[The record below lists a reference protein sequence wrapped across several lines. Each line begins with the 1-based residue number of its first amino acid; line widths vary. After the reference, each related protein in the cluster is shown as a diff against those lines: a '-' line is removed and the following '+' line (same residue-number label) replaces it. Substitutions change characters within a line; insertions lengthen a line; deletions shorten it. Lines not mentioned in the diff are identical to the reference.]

1 MYVTTIG
8 LDLAKNLFQVHGIT
22 ASGEIVF
29 NKPLRRAQLLVFFK
43 KQPSCLVG
51 IEACS
56 TSHFWA
62 RELTKLGHTVK
73 LMPPNY
79 VKAYVKRGK
88 TDAADAQAICEAVTR
103 PTMRFVPVKSSQQQA
118 LLSQH
123 RARELL
129 VAQRTQTVNT
139 VRGLLGEFGVVINK
153 GIQYLHTFALN
164 LKREK
169 STVLPRVAQN
179 VVIALCEQY
188 LDTHLRIVKLDCD
201 IAKASRQDD
210 RVKLLETI
218 PGIGI
223 INASAIVASVGT
235 PDQFK
240 SGREFAAWLGLTP
253 LNKSSGGKER
263 LGKISKMGNRYL
275 RKLLVL
281 GMTACVRVARSKP
294 DKADPWLL
302 DLLKRKPARLAT
314 VAMANKTAR
323 IIWAV
328 LTRNEPYQA
337 RHTRKL
343 KTT

>member
-8 LDLAKNLFQVHGIT
+8 LDLAKNVFQVHGIT
-22 ASGEIVF
+22 EDGEIAF
-29 NKPLRRAQLLVFFK
+29 NKPIRRAQLLTFFN
-43 KQPSCLVG
+43 KQPPCLVG

-56 TSHFWA
+56 TSHYWA
-62 RELTKLGHTVK
+62 RELTKLGHHVK

-88 TDAADAQAICEAVTR
+88 TDAADAQAICEAVTW
-103 PTMRFVPVKSSQQQA
+103 PTMRFVPIKTNQQQA

-129 VAQRTQTVNT
+129 ISQRTQLANT
-139 VRGLLGEFGVVINK
+139 IRGLIGEFGVVINK
-153 GIQYLHTFALN
+153 GIHYLHAFAQA
-164 LKREK
+164 LKHE
-169 STVLPRVAQN
+169 TAPVLPTVAQD
-179 VVIALCEQY
+179 VVLLLCAQY
-188 LDTHLRIVKLDCD
+188 MDLHKRLINLDRD
-201 IAKASRQDD
+201 ISKASRQDE

-223 INASAIVASVGT
+223 INASAIVATIGT

-240 SGREFAAWLGLTP
+240 SGREFSAWLGLTP
-253 LNKSSGGKER
+253 LNRSSGGKEC

-281 GMTACVRVARSKP
+281 GMTSGVRVARNRP
-294 DKADPWLL
+294 DKADPWLV
-302 DLLKRKPARLAT
+302 DLLERKPARLAT

-328 LTRNEPYQA
+328 LTRGEPYHA
-337 RHTRKL
+337 RHVR
-343 KTT
+343 